1 MWNFVLLLEF
11 KWGSEEVYLGLQFK
25 IVLFSS
31 IGKTNYQNITKTLF
45 KKLLNSHNP
54 KENIQAKFTF
64 KWTSGY
70 KK

>member
-1 MWNFVLLLEF
+1 MYFYWSLNEGVKKSILD
-11 KWGSEEVYLGLQFK
+11 YNK

-45 KKLLNSHNP
+45 KKLLNSQNP